1 MGSCNPSGSA
11 CISCRNLVFFD
22 QKSTQTERHRTN
34 FWKKKITPGLSFPPS
49 SNFNLLHIAST
60 GKNPRHPNQNPIS
73 SHVNSPW
80 LRPLQRTRR
89 FSLWKRH
96 VGEVLHATFPPWNLK
111 FCQVEPSGAQQV
123 VEVTPAESQHL
134 SDLANQIIP
143 SEKPYLPG
151 DSMTVTHLHPQTLGG
166 ATEKTLKK
174 GSQNF
179 TIPKRSLCLNHQVY

>member
-34 FWKKKITPGLSFPPS
+34 FWKKKITPGLSFPQS

-143 SEKPYLPG
+143 SENP
-151 DSMTVTHLHPQTLGG
+151 T
-166 ATEKTLKK
+166 
-174 GSQNF
+174 F
-179 TIPKRSLCLNHQVY
+179 QVIQ